1 MKENSIEEDM
11 KILEGI
17 IKGDEDCINAIYSR
31 MKVKNDNDE
40 DIQYYKKE
48 IQSIKNIVNNYL
60 KEKARADK
68 LEKEYSAMLTELD
81 KNECDYKRV
90 LKENEEKTTIL
101 LAGAEKVKQ
110 LEKENEKLKQEKI
123 NNHKMMILAQNEAL
137 GYMQGYEDGKNSRT
151 SAIASIVENQQYYI
165 IREQIE
171 KYEENIKKL
180 QTENKELKKFI
191 TEGITIEPHSTYEN
205 YQLDFLRENFISVQ
219 KIEEKMQKDIKAN
232 EHIILGGRR
241 NGKTLE
247 YGKRLGRI
255 EMCKE
260 LLESEE

>member
-1 MKENSIEEDM
+1 MKENSIEEDIKDIEKYISFTSKRENFSHDTDWNWNKDLAN
-11 KILEGI
+11 KIEHIL
-17 IKGDEDCINAIYSR
+17 S
-31 MKVKNDNDE
+31 
-40 DIQYYKKE
+40 
-48 IQSIKNIVNNYL
+48 
-60 KEKARADK
+60 
-68 LEKEYSAMLTELD
+68 
-81 KNECDYKRV
+81 DYKRV
-90 LKENEEKTTIL
+90 LKELEEKTTIL

-137 GYMQGYEDGKNSRT
+137 GYMQGYEDGKNSRI

-180 QTENKELKKFI
+180 QTE
-191 TEGITIEPHSTYEN
+191 GITIEPHSTYEN
-205 YQLDFLRENFISVQ
+205 YQLNFLRENFISKQ
-219 KIEEKMQKDIKAN
+219 KIKEKMQKDIKAN

-260 LLESEE
+260 LLNK

>member
-1 MKENSIEEDM
+1 MKENSIEEDIKNAEHFIKSIKTDKEYKEENGWHGYYNKEIVELARM
-11 KILEGI
+11 LEHILSE
-17 IKGDEDCINAIYSR
+17 
-31 MKVKNDNDE
+31 
-40 DIQYYKKE
+40 YKK
-48 IQSIKNIVNNYL
+48 
-60 KEKARADK
+60 A
-68 LEKEYSAMLTELD
+68 
-81 KNECDYKRV
+81 
-90 LKENEEKTTIL
+90 LKENE
-101 LAGAEKVKQ
+101 Q
-110 LEKENEKLKQEKI
+110 LKKENEKLKQEKI

-137 GYMQGYEDGKNSRT
+137 GYMQGYEDGKNSRI

-191 TEGITIEPHSTYEN
+191 TEGTTIKPHSPYEN

-219 KIEEKMQKDIKAN
+219 KIKEKMKKDIKAK
-232 EHIILGGRR
+232 ESIIFGGRR
-241 NGKTLE
+241 SGKTLE

-260 LLESEE
+260 LLNK